1 MGGCQGVAVG
11 LLGCGWLSGSCSEI
25 ARISGPLL

>member
-1 MGGCQGVAVG
+1 MFWVVAVR